1 MGRCPANDSLGD
13 MFMNYQMGIQ
23 SMRVLF
29 FCLGILLA
37 MPATLPLSAAEL
49 AVPASVKDVAKIRP
63 GRLVQVS
70 GYVRVSSQ
78 GDFQLESPEN
88 GRKVA
93 LDFSRSAITPQA
105 NGLDQAGSGAV
116 IPIEVVG
123 RVGSANGTGA
133 IVVIGYTRLTSAF

>member
-1 MGRCPANDSLGD
+1 MG
-13 MFMNYQMGIQ
+13 FQ
-23 SMRVLF
+23 SMRVLS
-29 FCLGILLA
+29 FCLGILFM
-37 MPATLPLSAAEL
+37 MPATPLLSAAEL
-49 AVPASVKDVAKIRP
+49 AVPASVKDVAKLRP
-63 GRLVQVS
+63 GELVQVR
-70 GYVRVSSQ
+70 GYVRVNSQ

-105 NGLDQAGSGAV
+105 NDLEQARSGAV

-133 IVVIGYTRLTSAF
+133 IVVIGYTRLTSTN